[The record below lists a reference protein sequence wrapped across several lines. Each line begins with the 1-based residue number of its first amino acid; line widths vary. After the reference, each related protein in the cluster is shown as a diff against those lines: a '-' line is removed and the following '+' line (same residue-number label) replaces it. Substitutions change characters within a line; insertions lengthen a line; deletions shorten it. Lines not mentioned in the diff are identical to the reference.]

1 MTNFRI
7 LFMGTAP
14 FGIPS
19 LKKIITSEYELKGVY
34 TSPSKKANRGM
45 KISKSPVA
53 LYAEENNLKLYS
65 PKELHSPEEIKFIK
79 EMNLD
84 FIVVIA
90 YGLILPE
97 EILSLP
103 KFGCYNLHASI
114 LPRWRGAAPIQ
125 RSMIEGDQM
134 TGVTIMKMNKGL
146 DTGDIVLQDKLEIN
160 ISENYTELETRLSLM
175 GADLFEIFFKDS
187 LFKSNMQKQDNNLS
201 CYAGK
206 ISKQETKIDWKEDAI
221 KIVRRINAYNPNP
234 GAWFMWNNKR
244 VKILKAIEV
253 DIDAEPGKIVKEDL
267 SIGCGNKS
275 IRPLTLKVEG
285 KQSCGIDEFLLG
297 NKISVGSILE

>member
-1 MTNFRI
+1 
-7 LFMGTAP
+7 MGTAP
-14 FGIPS
+14 FSIPT
-19 LKKIITSEYELKGVY
+19 LQKIITSGHELKGVY

-45 KISKSPVA
+45 QISKSPVA
-53 LYAEENNLKLYS
+53 LYAEENNLELYS
-65 PKELHSPEEIKFIK
+65 PKELRSPEEIKFIK
-79 EMNLD
+79 DMNLD

-97 EILSLP
+97 EILNLP

-125 RSMIEGDQM
+125 RSMIEGDEM

-146 DTGDIVLQDKLEIN
+146 DTGDIVLQDKIKIN
-160 ISENYTELETRLSLM
+160 ISESYTELETRLSLM
-175 GADLFEIFFKDS
+175 GADLFEKFFKDS
-187 LFKSNMQKQDNNLS
+187 LFKNIIQKQDDTLS
-201 CYAGK
+201 SYAEK
-206 ISKQETKIDWKEDAI
+206 ISKQETKIFWKEDAL

-234 GAWFMWNNKR
+234 GAWFMWKNKR

-253 DIDAEPGKIVKEDL
+253 DIDAEPGKVVDDDL
-267 SIGCGNKS
+267 NIGCGNKS
-275 IRPLTLKVEG
+275 IRPIILKVEG
-285 KQSCGIDEFLLG
+285 KQSCSIDEFLLG

>member
-14 FGIPS
+14 FGIPT
-19 LKKIITSEYELKGVY
+19 LKKISTSGHDLTGVY
-34 TSPSKKANRGM
+34 TSPPKKANRGM

-53 LYAEENNLKLYS
+53 LYAEDNNLNVYS
-65 PKELHSPEEIKFIK
+65 PKELRSPEEIKFIRD
-79 EMNLD
+79 MNLD

-97 EILSLP
+97 EILNLP

-125 RSMIEGDQM
+125 RSMIEGDEM

-146 DTGDIVLQDKLEIN
+146 DTGDIVLQDKLKIN
-160 ISENYTELETRLSLM
+160 ISESYTELETRLSLM
-175 GADLFEIFFKDS
+175 GADLFEKFFKDS
-187 LFKSNMQKQDNNLS
+187 LFKNITQKQDDTLS
-201 CYAGK
+201 CYAEK
-206 ISKQETKIDWKEDAI
+206 ISKQETKIFWKEDAL

-234 GAWFMWNNKR
+234 GAWFMWKNKR

-253 DIDAEPGKIVKEDL
+253 DIDAEPGKVVDDDL
-267 SIGCGNKS
+267 NIGCGNKS
-275 IRPLTLKVEG
+275 IRPIILKVEG
-285 KQSCGIDEFLLG
+285 KQSCSIDEFLLG

>member
-7 LFMGTAP
+7 LFLGTAP
-14 FGIPS
+14 FGIPT
-19 LKKIITSEYELKGVY
+19 LKKISTSGHDLTGVY
-34 TSPSKKANRGM
+34 TSPPKKANRGM

-53 LYAEENNLKLYS
+53 LYAEDNNLNVYS
-65 PKELHSPEEIKFIK
+65 PKELRSIEEIKFIK

-84 FIVVIA
+84 FIIVIA

-97 EILSLP
+97 EILNLP
-103 KFGCYNLHASI
+103 KYGCYNLHASI

-125 RSMIEGDQM
+125 RSMIEGDEA

-146 DTGDIVLQDKLEIN
+146 DTGDIVLQDKLKIN
-160 ISENYTELETRLSLM
+160 ISENYTELETRLSVS
-175 GADLFEIFFKDS
+175 GAELFDVFFKES
-187 LFKSNMQKQDNNLS
+187 SFQKKMQKQDNGLS
-201 CYAGK
+201 CYADK
-206 ISKQETKIDWKEDAI
+206 VSKQETKIDWKEDAI

>member
-14 FGIPS
+14 FSIPT
-19 LKKIITSEYELKGVY
+19 LQKIITGGYELKGVY

-45 KISKSPVA
+45 QISKSPVA
-53 LYAEENNLKLYS
+53 LYAEENNLELYS
-65 PKELHSPEEIKFIK
+65 PKELRSPEEIKFIRD
-79 EMNLD
+79 MNLD

-90 YGLILPE
+90 YGLILPQ
-97 EILSLP
+97 EILNLP

-125 RSMIEGDQM
+125 RSMIEGDEM

-146 DTGDIVLQDKLEIN
+146 DTGDIVLQDKLKIN
-160 ISENYTELETRLSLM
+160 ISESYTELETRLSLM
-175 GADLFEIFFKDS
+175 GADLFEKFFKDS
-187 LFKSNMQKQDNNLS
+187 LFKNITQKQDDTLS
-201 CYAGK
+201 CYAEK
-206 ISKQETKIDWKEDAI
+206 ISKQETKIFWKEDAL

-234 GAWFMWNNKR
+234 GAWFMWKNKR

-253 DIDAEPGKIVKEDL
+253 DIDAEPGKVVDDDL
-267 SIGCGNKS
+267 NIGCGNKS
-275 IRPLTLKVEG
+275 IRPIILKVEG
-285 KQSCGIDEFLLG
+285 KKSCSIDEFLLG

>member
-1 MTNFRI
+1 
-7 LFMGTAP
+7 MGTAP
-14 FGIPS
+14 FSIPT
-19 LKKIITSEYELKGVY
+19 LQKIITGGYELKGVY

-45 KISKSPVA
+45 QISKSPVA
-53 LYAEENNLKLYS
+53 LYAEENNLELYS
-65 PKELHSPEEIKFIK
+65 PKELRSPEEIKFIRD
-79 EMNLD
+79 MNLD

-97 EILSLP
+97 EILNLP

-125 RSMIEGDQM
+125 RSMIEGDEM

-146 DTGDIVLQDKLEIN
+146 DTGDIVLQDKIKIN
-160 ISENYTELETRLSLM
+160 ISESYTELETRLSLM
-175 GADLFEIFFKDS
+175 GAELFEKFFKDS
-187 LFKSNMQKQDNNLS
+187 LFKNIMQKQDDTLS
-201 CYAGK
+201 SYAEK
-206 ISKQETKIDWKEDAI
+206 ISKQETKIDWKEDAL

-234 GAWFMWNNKR
+234 GAWFMWKNKR

-253 DIDAEPGKIVKEDL
+253 DIDAEPGKVFDDDL
-267 SIGCGNKS
+267 TIACGNKS
-275 IRPLTLKVEG
+275 IRPLILKVEG
-285 KQSCGIDEFLLG
+285 KQSCSIDEFLLG

>member
-7 LFMGTAP
+7 LFLGTAP
-14 FGIPS
+14 FGIPT
-19 LKKIITSEYELKGVY
+19 LKKITTSGHDLTGVY
-34 TSPSKKANRGM
+34 TSPPKKANRGM

-53 LYAEENNLKLYS
+53 LYAEDNNLNVYS
-65 PKELHSPEEIKFIK
+65 PKELRSIEEIKFIK

-84 FIVVIA
+84 FIIVIA

-97 EILSLP
+97 EILNLP
-103 KFGCYNLHASI
+103 KYGCYNLHASI

-125 RSMIEGDQM
+125 RSMIEGDEA

-160 ISENYTELETRLSLM
+160 ISENYTDLETRLSLM
-175 GADLFEIFFKDS
+175 GAGLFEIFFKDS
-187 LFKSNMQKQDNNLS
+187 LFKINMQKQDDNLA
-201 CYAGK
+201 CYAEK

-244 VKILKAIEV
+244 IKILKAMEV
-253 DIDAEPGKIVKEDL
+253 DIDTEPGKIINEDL
-267 SIGCGNKS
+267 TIGCGNKS

-285 KQSCGIDEFLLG
+285 KQSCGIDDFLLG

>member
-253 DIDAEPGKIVKEDL
+253 DINAEPGKIVKEDL

>member
-1 MTNFRI
+1 
-7 LFMGTAP
+7 MGTAP
-14 FGIPS
+14 FSIPT
-19 LKKIITSEYELKGVY
+19 LQKIITGGYELKGVY

-45 KISKSPVA
+45 QISKSPVA
-53 LYAEENNLKLYS
+53 LYAEENNLELYS
-65 PKELHSPEEIKFIK
+65 PKELRSPEEIKFIRD
-79 EMNLD
+79 MNLD

-97 EILSLP
+97 EILNLP

-125 RSMIEGDQM
+125 RSMIEGDEM

-146 DTGDIVLQDKLEIN
+146 DTGDIVLQDKLKIN
-160 ISENYTELETRLSLM
+160 ISESYTELETRLSLM
-175 GADLFEIFFKDS
+175 GADLFEKFFKDS
-187 LFKSNMQKQDNNLS
+187 LFKNITQKQDDTLS
-201 CYAGK
+201 CYAEK
-206 ISKQETKIDWKEDAI
+206 ISKQETKISWKEDAL

-234 GAWFMWNNKR
+234 GAWFMWKNKR

-253 DIDAEPGKIVKEDL
+253 DIDAEPGKVVDDDL
-267 SIGCGNKS
+267 NIGCGNKS
-275 IRPLTLKVEG
+275 IRPIILKVEG
-285 KQSCGIDEFLLG
+285 KQSCSIDEFLLG

>member
-1 MTNFRI
+1 
-7 LFMGTAP
+7 MGTAP
-14 FGIPS
+14 FSIPT
-19 LKKIITSEYELKGVY
+19 LQKIITGGYELKGVY

-45 KISKSPVA
+45 QISKSPVA
-53 LYAEENNLKLYS
+53 LYAEENNLELYS
-65 PKELHSPEEIKFIK
+65 PKELRSPEEIKFIK
-79 EMNLD
+79 DMNLD

-97 EILSLP
+97 EILNLP

-125 RSMIEGDQM
+125 RSMIEGDEM

-146 DTGDIVLQDKLEIN
+146 DTGDIVLQDKIKIN
-160 ISENYTELETRLSLM
+160 ISESYTELETRLSLM
-175 GADLFEIFFKDS
+175 GAELFEKFFKDS
-187 LFKSNMQKQDNNLS
+187 LFKNIMQKQDDTLS
-201 CYAGK
+201 SYAEK
-206 ISKQETKIDWKEDAI
+206 ISKQETKIDWKEDAL

-234 GAWFMWNNKR
+234 GAWFMWKNKR

-253 DIDAEPGKIVKEDL
+253 DIDAEPGKVVDDDL
-267 SIGCGNKS
+267 NIGCGNKS
-275 IRPLTLKVEG
+275 IRPIILKVEG
-285 KQSCGIDEFLLG
+285 KQSCSIDEFLLG

>member
-1 MTNFRI
+1 
-7 LFMGTAP
+7 MGTAP
-14 FGIPS
+14 FSIPT
-19 LKKIITSEYELKGVY
+19 LQKIITGGYELKGVY

-45 KISKSPVA
+45 QISKSPVA
-53 LYAEENNLKLYS
+53 LYAEENNLELYS
-65 PKELHSPEEIKFIK
+65 PKELRSPEEIKSIRD
-79 EMNLD
+79 MNLD

-97 EILSLP
+97 EILNLP

-125 RSMIEGDQM
+125 RSMIEGDEM

-146 DTGDIVLQDKLEIN
+146 DTGDIVLQDKLKIN
-160 ISENYTELETRLSLM
+160 ISESYTELETRLSLM
-175 GADLFEIFFKDS
+175 GAELFEKFFKDS
-187 LFKSNMQKQDNNLS
+187 LFKNITQKQDDTLS
-201 CYAGK
+201 CYAEK
-206 ISKQETKIDWKEDAI
+206 ISKQETKIFWKEDAL

-234 GAWFMWNNKR
+234 GAWFMWKNKR

-253 DIDAEPGKIVKEDL
+253 DIDAEPGKVVDDDL
-267 SIGCGNKS
+267 NIGCGNKS
-275 IRPLTLKVEG
+275 IRPIILKVEG
-285 KQSCGIDEFLLG
+285 KQSCSIDEFLLG

>member
-7 LFMGTAP
+7 LFLGTAP
-14 FGIPS
+14 FGIPT
-19 LKKIITSEYELKGVY
+19 LKKISTSGHDLTGVY
-34 TSPSKKANRGM
+34 TSPPKKANRGM

-53 LYAEENNLKLYS
+53 LYAEDNNLNLYS
-65 PKELHSPEEIKFIK
+65 PKELRSIEEIKFIK

-84 FIVVIA
+84 FIIVIA

-97 EILSLP
+97 EILNLP
-103 KFGCYNLHASI
+103 KYGCYNLHASI

-125 RSMIEGDQM
+125 RSMIEGDEA
-134 TGVTIMKMNKGL
+134 TGVTIMKMNNGL
-146 DTGDIVLQDKLEIN
+146 DTGDIVLQDKLKIC
-160 ISENYTELETRLSLM
+160 ISENYTELETRLSVA
-175 GADLFEIFFKDS
+175 GAELFDVFFNELSFQK
-187 LFKSNMQKQDNNLS
+187 KMQKQDNSLS
-201 CYAGK
+201 CYADK
-206 ISKQETKIDWKEDAI
+206 VSKQETKIDWKEDAI

>member
-1 MTNFRI
+1 
-7 LFMGTAP
+7 MGTAP
-14 FGIPS
+14 FSIPT
-19 LKKIITSEYELKGVY
+19 LQKIITGVYELKGVY

-45 KISKSPVA
+45 QISKSPVA
-53 LYAEENNLKLYS
+53 LYAEENNLELYS
-65 PKELHSPEEIKFIK
+65 PKELRSPEEIKFIK
-79 EMNLD
+79 DMNLD

-97 EILSLP
+97 EILNLP

-125 RSMIEGDQM
+125 RSMIEGDEM

-146 DTGDIVLQDKLEIN
+146 DTGDIVLQDKIKIN
-160 ISENYTELETRLSLM
+160 ISESYTELETRLSLM
-175 GADLFEIFFKDS
+175 GADLFEKFFKDS
-187 LFKSNMQKQDNNLS
+187 LFKNITQKQDDTLS
-201 CYAGK
+201 CYAEK
-206 ISKQETKIDWKEDAI
+206 ISKQETKIFWKEDAL

-234 GAWFMWNNKR
+234 GAWFMWKNKR

-253 DIDAEPGKIVKEDL
+253 DIDAEPGKVVDDDL
-267 SIGCGNKS
+267 NIGCGNKS
-275 IRPLTLKVEG
+275 IRPIILKVEG
-285 KQSCGIDEFLLG
+285 KQSCSIDEFLLG

>member
-1 MTNFRI
+1 
-7 LFMGTAP
+7 MGTAP
-14 FGIPS
+14 FSIPT
-19 LKKIITSEYELKGVY
+19 LQKIITGGYELKGVY

-45 KISKSPVA
+45 QISKSPVA
-53 LYAEENNLKLYS
+53 LYAEENNLELYS
-65 PKELHSPEEIKFIK
+65 PKELRSPEEIKFIRD
-79 EMNLD
+79 MNLD

-97 EILSLP
+97 EILNLP

-125 RSMIEGDQM
+125 RSMIEGDEM

-146 DTGDIVLQDKLEIN
+146 DTGDIVLQDKLKIN
-160 ISENYTELETRLSLM
+160 ISESYTELETRLSLI
-175 GADLFEIFFKDS
+175 GADLFEKFFKDS
-187 LFKSNMQKQDNNLS
+187 LFKNIMQKQDDTLS
-201 CYAGK
+201 CYAEK
-206 ISKQETKIDWKEDAI
+206 ISKQETKIFWKEDAL

-234 GAWFMWNNKR
+234 GAWFMWKNKR

-253 DIDAEPGKIVKEDL
+253 DIDAEPGKVVDDDL
-267 SIGCGNKS
+267 NIGCGNKS
-275 IRPLTLKVEG
+275 IRPIILKVEG
-285 KQSCGIDEFLLG
+285 KQSCSIDEFLLG

>member
-14 FGIPS
+14 FSIPT
-19 LKKIITSEYELKGVY
+19 LKKITTSGYELKGVY

-53 LYAEENNLKLYS
+53 LYAEENNLELYS
-65 PKELHSPEEIKFIK
+65 PKELRSPEEIKFIK
-79 EMNLD
+79 DMNLD

-97 EILSLP
+97 EILNLP

-125 RSMIEGDQM
+125 RSMIEGDEM

-146 DTGDIVLQDKLEIN
+146 DTGDIVLQDKIKIN
-160 ISENYTELETRLSLM
+160 ISESYTELETRLSLM
-175 GADLFEIFFKDS
+175 GADLFEKFFKDS
-187 LFKSNMQKQDNNLS
+187 LFKNIMQKQDDTLS
-201 CYAGK
+201 CYAEK
-206 ISKQETKIDWKEDAI
+206 ISKQETKIDWKEDAL

-234 GAWFMWNNKR
+234 GAWFMWKNKR
-244 VKILKAIEV
+244 VKILKAMEV
-253 DIDAEPGKIVKEDL
+253 DIDAEPGKVVDDDL
-267 SIGCGNKS
+267 TIGCGNKS
-275 IRPLTLKVEG
+275 IRPLILKVEG
-285 KQSCGIDEFLLG
+285 KQSCGIEEFLLG

>member
-1 MTNFRI
+1 
-7 LFMGTAP
+7 MGTAP
-14 FGIPS
+14 FSIPT
-19 LKKIITSEYELKGVY
+19 LQKIITGGYELKGVY

-45 KISKSPVA
+45 QISKSPVA
-53 LYAEENNLKLYS
+53 LYAEENNLELYS
-65 PKELHSPEEIKFIK
+65 PKELRSPEEIKFIRD
-79 EMNLD
+79 MNLD

-97 EILSLP
+97 EILNLP

-125 RSMIEGDQM
+125 RSMIEGDEM

-146 DTGDIVLQDKLEIN
+146 DTGDIVLQDKLKIN

-175 GADLFEIFFKDS
+175 GADLFEKFFKDS
-187 LFKSNMQKQDNNLS
+187 LFKNITQKQDDTLS
-201 CYAGK
+201 CYAEK
-206 ISKQETKIDWKEDAI
+206 ISKQETKIFWKEDAL

-234 GAWFMWNNKR
+234 GAWFMWKNKR

-253 DIDAEPGKIVKEDL
+253 DIDAEPGKVVDDDL
-267 SIGCGNKS
+267 NIGCGNKS
-275 IRPLTLKVEG
+275 IRPIILKVEG
-285 KQSCGIDEFLLG
+285 KQSCSIDEFLLG

>member
-1 MTNFRI
+1 
-7 LFMGTAP
+7 MGTAP
-14 FGIPS
+14 FSIPT
-19 LKKIITSEYELKGVY
+19 LQKIITGGYELKGVY

-45 KISKSPVA
+45 QISKSPVA
-53 LYAEENNLKLYS
+53 LYAEENNLELYS
-65 PKELHSPEEIKFIK
+65 PKELRSPEEIKFIRD
-79 EMNLD
+79 MNLD

-97 EILSLP
+97 EILNLP

-125 RSMIEGDQM
+125 RSMIEGDEM

-146 DTGDIVLQDKLEIN
+146 DTGDIVLQDKLKIN
-160 ISENYTELETRLSLM
+160 ISESYTELETRLSLM
-175 GADLFEIFFKDS
+175 GAELFEKFFKDS
-187 LFKSNMQKQDNNLS
+187 LFKNITQKQDDTLS
-201 CYAGK
+201 CYAEK
-206 ISKQETKIDWKEDAI
+206 ISKQETKIFWKEDAL

-234 GAWFMWNNKR
+234 GAWFMWKNKR

-253 DIDAEPGKIVKEDL
+253 DIDAEPGKVVDDDL
-267 SIGCGNKS
+267 NIGCGNKS
-275 IRPLTLKVEG
+275 IRPIILKVEG
-285 KQSCGIDEFLLG
+285 KQSCSIDEFLLG

>member
-1 MTNFRI
+1 
-7 LFMGTAP
+7 MGTAP
-14 FGIPS
+14 FSIPT
-19 LKKIITSEYELKGVY
+19 LQKIITGGYELKGVY

-45 KISKSPVA
+45 QISKSPVA
-53 LYAEENNLKLYS
+53 LYAEENNLELYS
-65 PKELHSPEEIKFIK
+65 PKELRSPEEIKFIK
-79 EMNLD
+79 DMNLD

-97 EILSLP
+97 EILNLP

-125 RSMIEGDQM
+125 RSMIEGDEM

-146 DTGDIVLQDKLEIN
+146 DTGDIVLQDKLKIN
-160 ISENYTELETRLSLM
+160 ISESYTELETRLSLM
-175 GADLFEIFFKDS
+175 GADLFEKFFKDS
-187 LFKSNMQKQDNNLS
+187 LFKNITQKQDDTLS
-201 CYAGK
+201 CYAEK
-206 ISKQETKIDWKEDAI
+206 ISKQETKIFWKEDAL

-234 GAWFMWNNKR
+234 GAWFMWKNKR

-253 DIDAEPGKIVKEDL
+253 DIDAEPGKVVDDDL
-267 SIGCGNKS
+267 NIGCGNKS
-275 IRPLTLKVEG
+275 IRPIILKVEG
-285 KQSCGIDEFLLG
+285 KQSCSIDEFLLG

>member
-14 FGIPS
+14 FSIPT
-19 LKKIITSEYELKGVY
+19 LQKIITGGYELKGVY

-45 KISKSPVA
+45 QISKSPVA
-53 LYAEENNLKLYS
+53 LYAEENNLELYS
-65 PKELHSPEEIKFIK
+65 PKELRSPEEIKFIK
-79 EMNLD
+79 DMNLD

-97 EILSLP
+97 EILNLP

-125 RSMIEGDQM
+125 RSMIEGDKM

-146 DTGDIVLQDKLEIN
+146 DTGDIVLQDKLKIN
-160 ISENYTELETRLSLM
+160 ISESYTELETRLSLM
-175 GADLFEIFFKDS
+175 GAELFEKFFKDS
-187 LFKSNMQKQDNNLS
+187 LFKNITQKQDDTLS
-201 CYAGK
+201 CYAEK
-206 ISKQETKIDWKEDAI
+206 ISKQETKIFWKEDAL

-234 GAWFMWNNKR
+234 GAWFMWKNKR
-244 VKILKAIEV
+244 IKILKAIEV
-253 DIDAEPGKIVKEDL
+253 DIDAEPGKVVDDNL
-267 SIGCGNKS
+267 NIGCGNKS
-275 IRPLTLKVEG
+275 IRPIILKVEG
-285 KQSCGIDEFLLG
+285 KQSCSIDEFLLG

>member
-7 LFMGTAP
+7 LFLGTAP
-14 FGIPS
+14 FGIPT
-19 LKKIITSEYELKGVY
+19 LKKISTSGHDLTGVY
-34 TSPSKKANRGM
+34 TSPPKKANRGM

-53 LYAEENNLKLYS
+53 LYAEDNNLNVYS
-65 PKELHSPEEIKFIK
+65 PKELRSIEEIKFIK

-84 FIVVIA
+84 FIIVIA

-97 EILSLP
+97 EILNLP
-103 KFGCYNLHASI
+103 KYGCYNLHASI

-125 RSMIEGDQM
+125 RSMIEGDEA

-146 DTGDIVLQDKLEIN
+146 DTGDIVLQDKLKIC

-175 GADLFEIFFKDS
+175 GADLFEKFFKDS
-187 LFKSNMQKQDNNLS
+187 LFKNITQKQDDTLS
-201 CYAGK
+201 CYAEK
-206 ISKQETKIDWKEDAI
+206 ISKQETKIFWKEDAL

-234 GAWFMWNNKR
+234 GAWFMWKNKR
-244 VKILKAIEV
+244 VKILKAMEV
-253 DIDAEPGKIVKEDL
+253 DIDAVPGKVVDDDL
-267 SIGCGNKS
+267 TIGCGNKS
-275 IRPLTLKVEG
+275 IRPLILKVEG
-285 KQSCGIDEFLLG
+285 KQSCGIEEFLLG

>member
-1 MTNFRI
+1 
-7 LFMGTAP
+7 MGTAP
-14 FGIPS
+14 FSIPT
-19 LKKIITSEYELKGVY
+19 LHKIITGGYELKGVY

-53 LYAEENNLKLYS
+53 LYAEENNLELYS
-65 PKELHSPEEIKFIK
+65 PKELRSPEEIKFIRD
-79 EMNLD
+79 MNLD

-90 YGLILPE
+90 YGLILPQ
-97 EILSLP
+97 EILNLP

-125 RSMIEGDQM
+125 RSMIEGDEM

-146 DTGDIVLQDKLEIN
+146 DTGDIVLQDKLKIN
-160 ISENYTELETRLSLM
+160 IAESYTELETRLSLM
-175 GADLFEIFFKDS
+175 GADLFEKFFKDS
-187 LFKSNMQKQDNNLS
+187 LFKNITQKQDDTLS
-201 CYAGK
+201 CYAEK
-206 ISKQETKIDWKEDAI
+206 ISKQETKIFWKEDAL

-234 GAWFMWNNKR
+234 GAWFMWKNKR

-253 DIDAEPGKIVKEDL
+253 DIDAEPGKVVDDDL
-267 SIGCGNKS
+267 NIGCGNKS
-275 IRPLTLKVEG
+275 IRPIILKVEG
-285 KQSCGIDEFLLG
+285 KQSCSIDEFLLG